1 MLRLESE
8 LPDDRKFL
16 VSTVPPSRGQVRLAV
31 CVLVALVLALIVTVP
46 FARVPLND
54 TQILLPAYATAVL
67 MAELITSALLF
78 VLVAIQRSRA
88 MLVLAAGYLST
99 ALLIIPWVLTFPG
112 VFGPSGLL
120 DAGIQGTALIAAVR
134 RIGLPLFVLA
144 YVLLKDSSPAEGD
157 LSGPVNRIVPG
168 SIAAVA
174 AAICGLTWISVSDD
188 ALLPRLMTDTSRVSA
203 IWSYVPA
210 TASVLCLAAL
220 ALLWSRRRSVLDL
233 WLMVV
238 LCVWL
243 IETFLL
249 GYISAGRFSVGWW
262 AGRLYGLMSASL
274 VLLVLL
280 SETTTLYARLARSVS
295 AERRTRE
302 ARLTT
307 MEVLSAS
314 IAHEVN
320 QPLTSMVTHA
330 DAGLRWLQREHPD
343 LDETKAALKSIVN
356 DGHRAAKII
365 ESVRTVFRKGAQDRF
380 PLNVNGLIQDVLG
393 QTQSDARL
401 SRVAVQTE
409 LDGEL
414 PAVTGNPVQL
424 QQVLANLVTNAIDA
438 MSMVTDRARV
448 LRIRSGIHDPY
459 CIVVSVEDAGTGLDA
474 KHEDRIFEPFFTTK
488 SYGLGMGLMICQSI
502 VESHGGRLW
511 MTNNLR
517 HGATFHFTLPVD
529 ETAA

>member
-1 MLRLESE
+1 
-8 LPDDRKFL
+8 
-16 VSTVPPSRGQVRLAV
+16 
-31 CVLVALVLALIVTVP
+31 
-46 FARVPLND
+46 
-54 TQILLPAYATAVL
+54 
-67 MAELITSALLF
+67 
-78 VLVAIQRSRA
+78 
-88 MLVLAAGYLST
+88 
-99 ALLIIPWVLTFPG
+99 
-112 VFGPSGLL
+112 
-120 DAGIQGTALIAAVR
+120 
-134 RIGLPLFVLA
+134 
-144 YVLLKDSSPAEGD
+144 
-157 LSGPVNRIVPG
+157 
-168 SIAAVA
+168 
-174 AAICGLTWISVSDD
+174 
-188 ALLPRLMTDTSRVSA
+188 
-203 IWSYVPA
+203 
-210 TASVLCLAAL
+210 
-220 ALLWSRRRSVLDL
+220 
-233 WLMVV
+233 
-238 LCVWL
+238 
-243 IETFLL
+243 
-249 GYISAGRFSVGWW
+249 
-262 AGRLYGLMSASL
+262 MSASL

-409 LDGEL
+409 LDGDL

-424 QQVLANLVTNAIDA
+424 QQVLSNLVTNAIDA
-438 MSMVTDRARV
+438 MSTVTDRARV
-448 LRIRSGIHDPY
+448 LRIRSGAHDPY
-459 CIVVSVEDAGTGLDA
+459 SIVVSVEDAGTGLDA

-529 ETAA
+529 GTKP